1 VASGRH
7 RCTVTII
14 APTRH
19 GHATGRDLSQRGV
32 AGRVVT
38 D

>member
-14 APTRH
+14 APTR
-19 GHATGRDLSQRGV
+19 RGSLTP
-32 AGRVVT
+32 G
-38 D
+38 

>member
-14 APTRH
+14 APTRR
-19 GHATGRDLSQRGV
+19 ASLT
-32 AGRVVT
+32 T
-38 D
+38 DQALPRRRPQEAS

>member
-14 APTRH
+14 ARPVAATR
-19 GHATGRDLSQRGV
+19 R
-32 AGRVVT
+32 AGTCHLHRRVRVRR
-38 D
+38 